1 MNWEY
6 ARVIYKLELRKYGDH
21 KTSMI
26 EILEPYGAVIRAPL
40 ICGAAIGLG
49 IVLGNGAVYF
59 FNRIPGKWL
68 TDYDAEP
75 SEELLRPTRQRVRS
89 TPWKYVFT
97 GFFICCGIYL
107 GLRDPAYAFPALAA
121 MWLLL
126 EMSIADLKY
135 MIVPDQLV
143 LLLGVTSLGFITR
156 HRGGPLDAVW
166 GALLGFGVLASMA
179 LLAKLMYKKPAIGGA
194 DVKLFGVLGLATGV
208 DGILFIFIAST
219 FLSAGHFIW
228 LMLRKKARLT
238 DERAMVPYI
247 AAAAAFYLVFLH
259 DLLYNSDM
267 WFPIFRF

>member
-1 MNWEY
+1 
-6 ARVIYKLELRKYGDH
+6 
-21 KTSMI
+21 MI
-26 EILEPYGAVIRAPL
+26 EILEPYGAVIRALL

-107 GLRDPAYAFPALAA
+107 GLRDPAYALPALAA

-166 GALLGFGVLASMA
+166 GALLGFGALASMA

-194 DVKLFGVLGLATGV
+194 DVKLFGVLGLTCAALMILAMACGSEPFGYDYLYPLMPPGKASV
-208 DGILFIFIAST
+208 RDGFVRSIWAALAK
-219 FLSAGHFIW
+219 AGEVIGRHE
-228 LMLRKKARLT
+228 M
-238 DERAMVPYI
+238 
-247 AAAAAFYLVFLH
+247 
-259 DLLYNSDM
+259 
-267 WFPIFRF
+267 

>member
-1 MNWEY
+1 
-6 ARVIYKLELRKYGDH
+6 
-21 KTSMI
+21 MI
-26 EILEPYGAVIRAPL
+26 EILEPYGAVIRALL

-107 GLRDPAYAFPALAA
+107 GLRDPAYALPALAA

-166 GALLGFGVLASMA
+166 GALLGFGVACQ
-179 LLAKLMYKKPAIGGA
+179 A
-194 DVKLFGVLGLATGV
+194 DV
-208 DGILFIFIAST
+208 
-219 FLSAGHFIW
+219 
-228 LMLRKKARLT
+228 
-238 DERAMVPYI
+238 
-247 AAAAAFYLVFLH
+247 
-259 DLLYNSDM
+259 
-267 WFPIFRF
+267 